1 MNEQQLFHWLFIVI
15 FVTTFAI
22 SGYYRRKARQSGVIR
37 RTEEGQL
44 LMGLRVLFAAPLYLS
59 FLTYLINPNWM
70 VWSTLDLPDWL
81 RWLAALVGL
90 GMLPVVYWVM
100 RSIGNNVSE
109 TFLTKEQHSLV
120 THGPYHWVRHPLY
133 SVATVVL
140 VALSIVAA
148 NWFMLLMAV
157 LQIIVLALAVIPRE
171 EAQLILKFGDAYRA
185 YMKRTGRLIPHL
197 DVLFAFGEARV

>member
-1 MNEQQLFHWLFIVI
+1 LI
-15 FVTTFAI
+15 FFTIFAI
-22 SGYYRRKARQSGVIR
+22 SGYYRRKAGQSGVIR